1 MPIIITKIIGEWR
14 SIFINTLSLALYC
27 FLCLLNNELTQNVF
41 VCFLSRT
48 ANYYCPTGSTPYNNS
63 TKSKYNM
70 WMTPLALYNCNYIYV
85 NYTKITLSMLWY
97 KVTKDM
103 CSIAVILSYN
113 LSM

>member
-27 FLCLLNNELTQNVF
+27 FLCILNNELTQNVY

-48 ANYYCPTGSTPYNNS
+48 AYYCPTGSTPYNNS

-70 WMTPLALYNCNYIYV
+70 WMTSLALYNCNY
-85 NYTKITLSMLWY
+85 MLIVL
-97 KVTKDM
+97 K
-103 CSIAVILSYN
+103 
-113 LSM
+113 